1 MRENRVH
8 IRVLAV
14 DYGRRR
20 LGLAI
25 SDALGLTARPLL
37 TLERKNR
44 RADMRRLRALVREH
58 QIGRI
63 VVGRP
68 LHLDG
73 SESEMA
79 AEATRFARRLAQELG
94 LPVELADERLTS
106 WEAAQTAAQNRRGR
120 RRRRTHDDLAAA
132 IILREHLDQQRAAER
147 KP

>member
-1 MRENRVH
+1 MERKVTLR
-8 IRVLAV
+8 RVLAI
-14 DYGRRR
+14 DYGRKRF
-20 LGLAI
+20 GLAI

-44 RADMRRLRALVREH
+44 HEDMRRLRALVREH

-79 AEATRFARRLAQELG
+79 AEAARFARRLEKELG

-106 WEAAQTAAQNRRGR
+106 WEAAQTAAEHRRSR
-120 RRRRTHDDLAAA
+120 RRRRRHDDLAAA